1 MIENKKIAVVIP
13 AYRVARQIENV
24 TARIPESIGRIY
36 IVDDK
41 SPDDLVARVERRRS
55 RHP

>member
-13 AYRVARQIENV
+13 AYCVARQIEDV
-24 TARIPESIGRIY
+24 TARIPESIDRIY

-41 SPDDLVARVERRRS
+41 SPDDLAARVERRRS